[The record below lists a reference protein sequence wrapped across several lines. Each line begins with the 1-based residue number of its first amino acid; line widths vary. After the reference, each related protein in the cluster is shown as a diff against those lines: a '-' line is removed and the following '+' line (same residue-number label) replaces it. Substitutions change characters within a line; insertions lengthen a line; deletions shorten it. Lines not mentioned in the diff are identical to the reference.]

1 MVIDRLLKRL
11 TPEVGVNIGRLSYNA
26 LIYAD
31 DIILVAS
38 TPMGLQTTTDTTA
51 DFLAQCGLVIS
62 ATKSFTVAIRNV
74 PHMKRSVVDGNAQF
88 HGAVMVHTAGEWRP
102 YLPSWSRAA

>member
-1 MVIDRLLKRL
+1 MGLPKPMVNYIMDTYERSTTTLMCDDWESDQIKPACGVRQGDPLSPLIFNMVIDRLLKRL

-38 TPMGLQTTTDTTA
+38 TPMGLQTTIDTTA
-51 DFLAQCGLVIS
+51 DFLA
-62 ATKSFTVAIRNV
+62 
-74 PHMKRSVVDGNAQF
+74 
-88 HGAVMVHTAGEWRP
+88 
-102 YLPSWSRAA
+102 